1 MAYPNPKKKPMY
13 GKKSKGPQGP
23 PRPTAAEKRAKAE
36 AMEKR
41 LAIKP
46 KAKPKPKPKTK
57 PKTY

>member
-23 PRPTAAEKRAKAE
+23 PKPTAAEKRAKAE
-36 AMEKR
+36 AMAKR

-46 KAKPKPKPKTK
+46 KTKPKAKPKA
-57 PKTY
+57 Y